1 VCKFLSAY
9 SVAAYEEQ
17 ERDAQLATLDVGPSP
32 VIRSRVLILRA
43 AAEPVI
49 THCLIAHGR

>member
-1 VCKFLSAY
+1 MCKSLSAY

-17 ERDAQLATLDVGPSP
+17 ERDAQLATLDVRPSP

-49 THCLIAHGR
+49 TRCLIAYWW